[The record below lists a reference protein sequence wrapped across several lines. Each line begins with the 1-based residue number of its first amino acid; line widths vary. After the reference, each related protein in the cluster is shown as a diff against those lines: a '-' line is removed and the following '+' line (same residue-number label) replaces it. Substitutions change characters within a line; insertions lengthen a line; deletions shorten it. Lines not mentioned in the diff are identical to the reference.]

1 MPDNTPAGVTKDA
14 GYDRHDPNVRF
25 LALFGFATLVLL
37 ALVIAGIQ
45 YYHDRVKEQ
54 QIFVKVLAPESSAL
68 QALRAR
74 EDQELHSYQ
83 YLNREKGIVRLPIER
98 AMELL
103 AREYAAGK
111 VFYPTKPYPIKK
123 PEPAEQEV
131 ARAPAR

>member
-1 MPDNTPAGVTKDA
+1 MPDNTHVETAPEA

-25 LALFGFATLVLL
+25 LALFGFAILVVL

-83 YLNREKGIVRLPIER
+83 YLNRDKGIVRLPIER
-98 AMELL
+98 AMELV

-111 VFYPTKPYPIKK
+111 VFYPTQSYAIKK
-123 PEPAEQEV
+123 PEPAQQEV

>member
-1 MPDNTPAGVTKDA
+1 MPDNTHASTAPEA

-37 ALVIAGIQ
+37 ALVIAAIQ
-45 YYHDRVKEQ
+45 FYYDRVKEQ
-54 QIFVKVLAPESSAL
+54 QVFVKVLAPESAAL

-111 VFYPTKPYPIKK
+111 VFYPTQPYPIQK
-123 PEPAEQEV
+123 PEAAPQEV
-131 ARAPAR
+131 PRAPAR

>member
-1 MPDNTPAGVTKDA
+1 MPDNTHTHAAPEA

-25 LALFGFATLVLL
+25 LALFGFATLVVL
-37 ALVIAGIQ
+37 ALVIAGLQ

-83 YLNREKGIVRLPIER
+83 YLNREKGLVRLPIER
-98 AMELL
+98 AMELV

-111 VFYPTKPYPIKK
+111 VFYPTESYPVKK
-123 PEPAEQEV
+123 PEPAQQEV